1 MITIVRQVNKCLA
14 VSSRFAFATLI
25 AAGLTV
31 FSAGAADP
39 PATKATKPVA
49 TKPATPAASPAPATA
64 HATLS
69 ADEKAKL
76 EILSSERW
84 AEATHWLNE
93 WLSVQQMYPPAE
105 VAQMRK
111 DFDAKITKMSAA
123 ELRQLLLR
131 MESKLQVL
139 MSPDAADARRW
150 LGNFLSAQARY
161 SDEELAKMRPDV
173 VNMTATQL
181 EAELSQFNA
190 RRASRLQ
197 AQQAFDQARQTQ
209 VAADRQRRAEQAS
222 ARQQAAMQPRSF
234 QSFYPQ
240 SQSQY
245 APRRPERQPR
255 RSNISIYSGPWG
267 GAGVMFTP

>member
-1 MITIVRQVNKCLA
+1 MNTIVREMKNHLAISNRFALATMLA
-14 VSSRFAFATLI
+14 VGLSTI
-25 AAGLTV
+25 AAN
-31 FSAGAADP
+31 AADP
-39 PATKATKPVA
+39 PAARPAKPA
-49 TKPATPAASPAPATA
+49 AAKPATPTASPSPAAS

-76 EILSSERW
+76 EILSGERW

-93 WLSVQQMYPPAE
+93 WLSVQQIYPPAE
-105 VAQMRK
+105 VSQMRK

-181 EAELSQFNA
+181 ETELSQFNA

-197 AQQAFDQARQTQ
+197 AQEAFDQGRQSQ
-209 VAADRQRRAEQAS
+209 VAADRQRRAQQAS
-222 ARQQAAMQPRSF
+222 ARQQAALQPRSF

-255 RSNISIYSGPWG
+255 KSNMSIYSGIG
-267 GAGVMFTP
+267 GAGVIFTP

>member
-1 MITIVRQVNKCLA
+1 MNTILREVTKRSAA
-14 VSSRFAFATLI
+14 VSRTALAAVI
-25 AAGLTV
+25 AAGCFALA
-31 FSAGAADP
+31 SSAADP
-39 PATKATKPVA
+39 PTTKATKPAA
-49 TKPATPAASPAPATA
+49 TKPAAPPAAATPATA
-64 HATLS
+64 HAALS

-93 WLSVQQMYPPAE
+93 WLSVQQIYPPAE

-123 ELRQLLLR
+123 DLRQLLLR

-181 EAELSQFNA
+181 EAELNQFNA

-197 AQQAFDQARQTQ
+197 AQQAFDQARQSQ

-222 ARQQAAMQPRSF
+222 ARQQSALQQRSF